1 MAISKL
7 TSLHLDTLQEISNIG
22 VGQAATALSQLLRRR
37 IDIRIPRVAITP
49 FKHAADDFGGAE
61 APVAAV
67 ALRMGGDALGHVML
81 LFEPVAAGRM
91 AGTLTAGPGKAV
103 DLADPMARSVL
114 QEVGNI
120 LASAYLNALG
130 RLTGLVFLP
139 SVPVFAHD
147 MVGAVVDAA
156 LIEQGEASDVA
167 LVMETTFDVDGEAL
181 AGQMLLLPHPSSLE
195 RIFRAVGVAL

>member
-7 TSLHLDTLQEISNIG
+7 TSLHLDTLQEMSNIG

-37 IDIRIPRVAITP
+37 IDIRIPRVAVTP
-49 FKHAADDFGGAE
+49 FKHAADGFGGPE
-61 APVAAV
+61 SPVAAV
-67 ALRMGGDALGHVML
+67 ALRMGGDALGHVL
-81 LFEPVAAGRM
+81 LLLEPPSASRM
-91 AGTLTAGPGKAV
+91 AGVLTMGPGRQA

-114 QEVGNI
+114 QEIGNI

-139 SVPVFAHD
+139 SIPVFAHD

-156 LIEQGEASDVA
+156 LIEQGETGDVA
-167 LVMETTFDVDGEAL
+167 LVMETTFDVEGEAVI
-181 AGQMLLLPHPSSLE
+181 GQMLLLPHPQSLE

>member
-1 MAISKL
+1 MAISRL
-7 TSLHLDTLQEISNIG
+7 TSLHLDTLQEMSNIG

-37 IDIRIPRVAITP
+37 IDISIPRVAITP
-49 FKHAADDFGGAE
+49 FKHAADGFGGPE
-61 APVAAV
+61 SPVAAV
-67 ALRMGGDALGHVML
+67 ALRMHGDALGHVML
-81 LFEPVAAGRM
+81 LLEPAAASRM
-91 AGTLTAGPGKAV
+91 AGVLTAGPGKSA
-103 DLADPMARSVL
+103 DLGEPLARSVL

-139 SVPVFAHD
+139 SIPVFVHD
-147 MVGAVVDAA
+147 MVGAVVDTA

-167 LVMETTFDVDGEAL
+167 LVMETAFDVDGEAV
-181 AGQMLLLPHPSSLE
+181 AGQMLLLPHPTSLE